1 VTEETALIV
10 TISGEFITVCLFFS
24 QWWNKFLVAQI

>member
-10 TISGEFITVCLFFS
+10 TISGEFITKCLFFS
-24 QWWNKFLVAQI
+24 QW